1 MAKLSERFVPGLRKA
16 AQAPAADAKALRAA
30 LEEAQQNAVAS
41 ERHGSDRQAAGAD
54 GADARRRA
62 ELVAEAAASRA
73 NAGAENDGKPREIG
87 GPKGLEP
94 TRYGDWE
101 KAGRCIDF

>member
-1 MAKLSERFVPGLRKA
+1 MAKLSERFVPGRRKA
-16 AQAPAADAKALRAA
+16 APAPAADAKALRGA
-30 LEEAQQNAVAS
+30 LEEAQQNAVAT
-41 ERHGSDRQAAGAD
+41 EQRGSDRQAD

-62 ELVAEAAASRA
+62 EMVSEAAADRA
-73 NAGAENDGKPREIG
+73 NEGAGVDGKPREIG

-101 KAGRCIDF
+101 KAGHCIDF

>member
-1 MAKLSERFVPGLRKA
+1 MAKLSERFIPGLRKA
-16 AQAPAADAKALRAA
+16 AQAPAADAKALRVA
-30 LEEAQQNAVAS
+30 LEEAQQNAVAT
-41 ERHGSDRQAAGAD
+41 EQHGSDRQSG

-62 ELVAEAAASRA
+62 EMVSEAAASKA
-73 NAGAENDGKPREIG
+73 NEGADVDGRPREIG

-101 KAGRCIDF
+101 KSGRCIDF